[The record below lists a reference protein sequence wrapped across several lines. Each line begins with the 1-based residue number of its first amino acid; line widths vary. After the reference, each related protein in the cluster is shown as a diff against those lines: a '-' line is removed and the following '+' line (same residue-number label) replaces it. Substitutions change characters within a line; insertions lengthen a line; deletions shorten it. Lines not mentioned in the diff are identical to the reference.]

1 MIKNYTSTVPIEKS
15 INHIES
21 KLVAHGAKDIMKR
34 YGPEG
39 KLESI
44 CFIILLNGNS
54 MSFKLPA
61 KIGACYEVLLKS
73 RVNKISKESRNKI
86 MEQAARTAW
95 KIVSDWVDIEMSM
108 IELQQKEFLEV
119 FLSYV
124 YDPRNQQTFYESLKE
139 SKFLALTK

>member
-21 KLVAHGAKDIMKR
+21 KLATHGVKDIMKR
-34 YGPEG
+34 YSYEG

-44 CFIILLNGNS
+44 CFVILLNGNS

-61 KIGACYEVLLKS
+61 KIDACYKVLSS
-73 RVNKISKESRNKI
+73 RVKRPRGKTHEKIL
-86 MEQAARTAW
+86 EQAVRTAW

-108 IELQQKEFLEV
+108 IELEQKEFLEV

-124 YDPRNQQTFYESLKE
+124 YNPLKQQTFYESLKE

>member
-1 MIKNYTSTVPIEKS
+1 MEKS
-15 INHIES
+15 IHHIES

-34 YGPEG
+34 YSLEG

-44 CFIILLNGNS
+44 CFIIILNGNS

-61 KIGACYEVLLKS
+61 KIDACY
-73 RVNKISKESRNKI
+73 KILSSKIKQPRHGTNEKI
-86 MEQAARTAW
+86 LEQAARTAW

-124 YDPRNQQTFYESLKE
+124 YNPLKQQTFYESLKE